1 MKNILKLF
9 IGLILFVMFSC
20 HNITNSEQETLETD
34 NHAYIS
40 ISLNGNARTVLPQS
54 TDFEKDF
61 ELSFELQGQQEGK
74 DLQTIKKWTAIT
86 EKTAYTLMTEDASVL
101 INTGLWN
108 FELSVQKAGQKVLF
122 GTLEKITI
130 QAGTNTLNFG
140 TLQNITSGNG
150 SVSVALSFA
159 QEGRVQAVQG
169 GLYNLDGTAL
179 KGFEKE
185 SLTITTSDKSVVRYN
200 KENVPCGTYL
210 VKFELFSDKE
220 ATKTMNVYTEIVQVA
235 TGFVSAAQRTL
246 EQLNTLY
253 TITYDLAEGEFV
265 EGFSAQASFNQ
276 AMTVTLPTAE
286 NLLKTGYV
294 FVGWKNNQGDTVT
307 EIPVGTIEDLTLT
320 AQWKINIYTISFNA
334 NGGTLTDNATQT
346 VKHGEKIAEPSMPTR
361 EGHAFLGWYTSND
374 EGLTLGEIAYDFD
387 LATIGDVYLY
397 AKWIHVHTY
406 STDWTRDATHHWH
419 ASTCGHTTEVSGKA
433 AHSFGDYVS
442 NNDATT
448 KADGTKTRECSVC
461 GYQDTVADEGSKIIV
476 PEFVFVKGATVT
488 GAAYTNNYAGVF
500 IGGRTVTL
508 SDFYMG
514 KYEVT
519 QEEYASVMKGQKVTV
534 NGTDYALES
543 NPSYCTADSRSYTL
557 FNGDVQEK
565 RPVEGVT
572 WYDSVWY
579 CNALSEKEGLTK
591 AYNIE
596 VTLVEQ
602 ASGKTGYYIY
612 SANVTLNKNAN
623 GYRLPTEA
631 EWEYAARGGDPTKE
645 DWNYMFSGTDT
656 AEGVSYDSSKN
667 AGLDSVGWYCYNNI
681 TGTTGDSDVTN
692 EVSGKGTHQVGK
704 KAPNRL
710 GLYDMSGNVYEWC
723 YDYWYEKVNEGEE
736 SDPTGATSGSN
747 RVRRGGGWYNNADNA
762 SVSLRFNGWSYGH
775 RDHIGF
781 RVVRASSN

>member
-20 HNITNSEQETLETD
+20 HNITNSEQETLETN

-40 ISLNGNARTVLPQS
+40 ISLNENARTVLPQS
-54 TDFEKDF
+54 ADFEKDF
-61 ELSFELQGQQEGK
+61 ELSFELQGKQEGK
-74 DLQTIKKWTAIT
+74 DLQTIKKWTAT
-86 EKTAYTLMTEDASVL
+86 AEKTAYTLMTEDTSVL

-122 GTLEKITI
+122 GTLEEITI
-130 QAGTNTLNFG
+130 QAGINTLNFG
-140 TLQNITSGNG
+140 TLQNLTSGNG
-150 SVSVALSFA
+150 SVSVALSFP

-179 KGFEKE
+179 EGFEKE

-200 KENVPCGTYL
+200 EENVPCGTYL

-265 EGFSAQASFNQ
+265 EGFTAQASFNQ

-307 EIPVGTIEDLTLT
+307 EIPVGTIGDVTLT
-320 AQWKINIYTISFNA
+320 AQWEINIYTISFNA

-361 EGHAFLGWYTSND
+361 EGHVFLGWYTSND

-406 STDWTRDATHHWH
+406 STDWTRDETHHWH
-419 ASTCGHTTEVSGKA
+419 AATCGHTTELSGKA
-433 AHSFGDYVS
+433 AHSFGDWTV
-442 NNDATT
+442 T
-448 KADGTKTRECSVC
+448 KAATKE
-461 GYQDTVADEGSKIIV
+461 AEGSKERVCTVCNYKEVVDIAKI
-476 PEFVFVKGATVT
+476 PEDFVFVKGGTVT
-488 GAAYTNNYAGVF
+488 GALPAWLDESASEFLKGVF
-500 IGGRTVTL
+500 IKDRTVTL

-519 QEEYASVMKGQKVTV
+519 QEEYASVMAGQKVTV
-534 NGTDYALES
+534 NGKDYALES
-543 NPSYCTADSRSYTL
+543 NPSYCTADSTSYTL

-591 AYNIE
+591 AYNIK
-596 VTLVEQ
+596 VTQVKQ
-602 ASGKTGYYIY
+602 KS
-612 SANVTLNKNAN
+612 N
-623 GYRLPTEA
+623 RLP
-631 EWEYAARGGDPTKE
+631 
-645 DWNYMFSGTDT
+645 
-656 AEGVSYDSSKN
+656 
-667 AGLDSVGWYCYNNI
+667 L
-681 TGTTGDSDVTN
+681 TN
-692 EVSGKGTHQVGK
+692 RSRMGI
-704 KAPNRL
+704 R
-710 GLYDMSGNVYEWC
+710 S
-723 YDYWYEKVNEGEE
+723 
-736 SDPTGATSGSN
+736 
-747 RVRRGGGWYNNADNA
+747 
-762 SVSLRFNGWSYGH
+762 
-775 RDHIGF
+775 
-781 RVVRASSN
+781 